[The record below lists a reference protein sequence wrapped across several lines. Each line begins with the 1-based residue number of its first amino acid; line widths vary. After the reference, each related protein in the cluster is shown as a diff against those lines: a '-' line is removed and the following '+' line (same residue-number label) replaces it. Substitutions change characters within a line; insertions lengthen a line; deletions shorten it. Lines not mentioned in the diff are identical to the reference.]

1 MDVRLL
7 QLPDYNGLF
16 EFTSDVDWLLDE
28 RREIAEHS
36 SQKGGYVVKRHS
48 PVSLYNLYIMHE
60 KKITPNRL
68 KWR

>member
-16 EFTSDVDWLLDE
+16 EFTGDVDGLCDE
-28 RREIAEHS
+28 GRREIAEHL

-48 PVSLYNLYIMHE
+48 PVSLYSLYIMHE
-60 KKITPNRL
+60 QKITPNRL
-68 KWR
+68 K